1 MASPWDDLV
10 GLSAA
15 LWQREANNF
24 AAKWHA
30 LFDFYFEDPDFSAII
45 DAITGLSVAFEY
57 ASALSAVSD
66 LDNVEIGRDAAWGTI
81 ENLRHLAWPVLPR
94 WGVLAAQWADRVAL
108 VRALQA
114 EGYAR
119 TLTDREHKAMELRVL
134 QEELARLVE
143 VADVWAR
150 LHTEIAIERND
161 RVLAIDTLRAQLTG
175 LIDKARADLTAYINQ
190 VRAQLAAQIAQL
202 SAYAHS
208 LPGLVDQDAVSGDH
222 PPLRAR
228 AGTLQRLI
236 DTLAAHDPFIAGVIK
251 DLAGFLI
258 DLAEIDNPVLRL
270 AAQFILRQVIDHL
283 GLDTALRDLA
293 GQLLGGILGAGP
305 PKTLAGVTEA
315 IGNRL
320 NAAEAAVSDLSP
332 LAGEADDLHEMG
344 TLAFDA
350 ALLAYLTTGVTDPR
364 AWADDTNAVLHVTID
379 PIINPL
385 LRLLGAP

>member
-1 MASPWDDLV
+1 MGSPWDDLV

-15 LWQREANNF
+15 LWQREADNF
-24 AAKWHA
+24 AAKWHD
-30 LFDFYFEDPDFSAII
+30 LFNFYFEDPDFAAII

-57 ASALSAVSD
+57 AAALSAVSD
-66 LDNVEIGRDAAWGTI
+66 LDNVEIGRDAAFGTI

-114 EGYAR
+114 EEYTR
-119 TLTDREHKAMELRVL
+119 ILVDREHKAMELRVL

-161 RVLAIDTLRAQLTG
+161 RVLAVDALRAQLTA
-175 LIDKARADLTAYINQ
+175 LIDKTRADLTAYIGQ

-208 LPGLVDQDAVSGDH
+208 LPGLVDQEATSGYN
-222 PPLRAR
+222 PTLRPR

-236 DTLAAHDPFIAGVIK
+236 DTLAAHDPFVAGVIK
-251 DLAGFLI
+251 DLATFLI

-270 AAQFILRQVIDHL
+270 AAQFVLRQVIDHL

-293 GQLLGGILGAGP
+293 GKLLGGILGTGP

-320 NAAEAAVSDLSP
+320 NAVEGAVSDLAP

-344 TLAFDA
+344 TLAFDT
-350 ALLAYLTTGVTDPR
+350 ALLAYLAAGITDPR
-364 AWADDTNAVLHVTID
+364 AWADDTNAVLNATAGQVLG
-379 PIINPL
+379 PL

>member
-1 MASPWDDLV
+1 MGNPLDDLA
-10 GLSAA
+10 GLATA
-15 LWQREANNF
+15 LWQRQAGNF
-24 AAKWHA
+24 ASKWHA
-30 LFDFYFEDPDFSAII
+30 LYNFYYEDPDFAAII

-57 ASALSAVSD
+57 ATALSLVSD
-66 LDNVEIGRDAAWGTI
+66 IDNVQIGKDTAFGTI

-94 WGVLAAQWADRVAL
+94 WGTLAAQWADRVAL

-114 EGYAR
+114 EDYAR
-119 TLTDREHKAMELRVL
+119 VLDAREHKAMELRVL

-161 RVLAIDTLRAQLTG
+161 RILEVAALRARVDA
-175 LIDKARADLTAYINQ
+175 LIAKTRADLLAYIGQ
-190 VRAQLAAQIAQL
+190 VRAQLDAQIAQL

-208 LPGLVDQDAVSGDH
+208 LPALVDQEAANGYN
-222 PPLRAR
+222 PTLRAR
-228 AGTLQRLI
+228 STGLQRLI
-236 DTLAAHDPFIAGVIK
+236 DTLAAHDPFVAGVVK
-251 DLAGFLI
+251 DLAVFLI
-258 DLAEIDNPVLRL
+258 DLAEVENPVLRL

-293 GQLLGGILGAGP
+293 GELLGGILGGGP
-305 PKTLAGVTEA
+305 PKTLTGVTAA
-315 IGNRL
+315 IGGRL
-320 NAAEAAVSDLSP
+320 NGVEKSVSDLSP

-364 AWADDTNAVLHVTID
+364 AWADDTNRVINVVAGPVLD
-379 PIINPL
+379 PL

>member
-1 MASPWDDLV
+1 MGNPWDDLA

-15 LWQREANNF
+15 LWQRAADNY
-24 AAKWHA
+24 AAKWHD
-30 LFDFYFEDPDFSAII
+30 LYNFYFEDPDFSAII
-45 DAITGLSVAFEY
+45 DAITGLSVTFEY

-66 LDNVEIGRDAAWGTI
+66 SDNVEIGRDAAWGTI

-94 WGVLAAQWADRVAL
+94 WGVLAAQWADHVAL

-114 EGYAR
+114 EEYTR
-119 TLTDREHKAMELRVL
+119 ILVDREHKAMELRVL

-161 RVLAIDTLRAQLTG
+161 RIKSVDALRLQLTA
-175 LIDKARADLTAYINQ
+175 LIDKTRADLTAYIGQ

-208 LPGLVDQDAVSGDH
+208 LPGLVDQEAANGYN
-222 PPLRAR
+222 PTLRAR

-236 DTLAAHDPFIAGVIK
+236 DTLAAHDPFVAGVVK

-258 DLAEIDNPVLRL
+258 DLAEVDNPVLRL
-270 AAQFILRQVIDHL
+270 AAEFVLRQVINHL

-293 GQLLGGILGAGP
+293 GRLLGGILGAGP

-315 IGNRL
+315 IGSRL
-320 NAAEAAVSDLSP
+320 NAVEQSVSDLSP

-350 ALLAYLTTGVTDPR
+350 ALLAYLAAGVADPR
-364 AWADDTNAVLHVTID
+364 AWADDTNAVLNATAGQVL
-379 PIINPL
+379 NPL

>member
-1 MASPWDDLV
+1 MGTPWDDLV

-15 LWQREANNF
+15 LWQR
-24 AAKWHA
+24 AAGNYAARWHS
-30 LFDFYFEDPDFSAII
+30 LYDFYYEDPDFSAII
-45 DAITGLSVAFEY
+45 DAITGLSVTFEY
-57 ASALSAVSD
+57 AAALSAVSD
-66 LDNVEIGRDAAWGTI
+66 LDNVEIGRDAARGTI
-81 ENLRHLAWPVLPR
+81 GNLRNLAWPVLPR
-94 WGVLAAQWADRVAL
+94 WGVLAAQWADYVAL

-114 EGYAR
+114 EEYTR
-119 TLTDREHKAMELRVL
+119 VQVSREHKAMELRVL

-161 RVLAIDTLRAQLTG
+161 RTLAVDALRQQLTS
-175 LIDKARADLTAYINQ
+175 LIDKTRADLLAYIGQ
-190 VRAQLAAQIAQL
+190 VRAQLAAQITQL

-208 LPGLVDQDAVSGDH
+208 LPGLIDQEAANGYN
-222 PPLRAR
+222 PTLRAR

-236 DTLAAHDPFIAGVIK
+236 DTLAAHDPFVAGVIK

-258 DLAEIDNPVLRL
+258 DLAEVDNPVLRL
-270 AAQFILRQVIDHL
+270 AAQFVLRQVIDHL

-305 PKTLAGVTEA
+305 PKTLTGVTEV

-320 NAAEAAVSDLSP
+320 NAVEASVSDLSP
-332 LAGEADDLHEMG
+332 LAGEADQLHEMG

-364 AWADDTNAVLHVTID
+364 AWADDTNAVLHATAD
-379 PIINPL
+379 QLLGPL

>member
-1 MASPWDDLV
+1 MGSPWDDLV

-15 LWQREANNF
+15 LWQRAADNY
-24 AAKWHA
+24 AAKWHN
-30 LFDFYFEDPDFSAII
+30 LYNFYFEDPDFSAII
-45 DAITGLSVAFEY
+45 DAITGLSVTFEY
-57 ASALSAVSD
+57 AAALSAVSD
-66 LDNVEIGRDAAWGTI
+66 LDNVEIGRDAAFGTI

-114 EGYAR
+114 EDYTR

-161 RVLAIDTLRAQLTG
+161 RILAVDALRLQLTA
-175 LIDKARADLTAYINQ
+175 LIDKTRADLTAYINQ

-208 LPGLVDQDAVSGDH
+208 LPGLVDQEAANGYN
-222 PPLRAR
+222 PTLRPR

-236 DTLAAHDPFIAGVIK
+236 DTLAAHDPFVAGVVK

-258 DLAEIDNPVLRL
+258 DLAEVDNPVLRL
-270 AAQFILRQVIDHL
+270 AAQFVLRQVIDHL

-293 GQLLGGILGAGP
+293 GKLLGGILGAGP

-320 NAAEAAVSDLSP
+320 NAVEASVSDLSP

-350 ALLAYLTTGVTDPR
+350 ALLAYLAAGIADPR
-364 AWADDTNAVLHVTID
+364 AWADDTNAVLNATAGQVL
-379 PIINPL
+379 NPL